1 MKTDTVY
8 YQIYPIGMT
17 GAPHRNDFK
26 QAHRILQVK
35 DWIPHLRKLNVSGVL
50 FNPVFQS
57 ESHGYNTID
66 YRKIDDRLGT
76 NEDFADV
83 CNALHKNGLSV
94 LLDGVFNH
102 VGRQFWAF
110 QDVKENK
117 WDSPYCG
124 WFHINFDQDN
134 GRDGFSYQ
142 GWEGHQ
148 ELVKLNLSNPD
159 LRQYLFDSVDQ
170 WIEQF
175 HIDGLR
181 LDVAYCI
188 DHDFL
193 RALRDHVKSINSEF
207 FLFGEMIGG
216 DYNSLLREDLV
227 DSVTNYECY
236 KGMYSSMNSHNLFEV
251 GYSLNRQFGKDPW
264 DLYTGRHLW
273 NFVDNHDVTRIASQ
287 LSDKRDLPLIYSMLM
302 TMPGIPCIYY
312 GSEWGVHG
320 TKGKWSDAPLR
331 PAIEKPEWNELTDV
345 IARLDRIHTSR
356 ASLYDGDY
364 TEIYKRNEQWA
375 YLRSVEGEGVFY
387 LINIADSPV
396 TIDIGEPV
404 KGTDLMSDTDV
415 SYENGIPMDAKS
427 FKIILL
433 K

>member
-1 MKTDTVY
+1 MKMNDVY
-8 YQIYPIGMT
+8 YQIFPIGMT
-17 GAPHRNDFK
+17 GAPENNDFQK
-26 QAHRILQVK
+26 SHRILQVRQ
-35 DWIPHLRKLNVSGVL
+35 WIPHLKRLNVTGVL

-66 YRKIDDRLGT
+66 YRRIDDRLGT
-76 NEDFADV
+76 NEDFVQV
-83 CNALHKNGLSV
+83 CNDLHENGLTV

-110 QDVKENK
+110 QDVKAKK

-124 WFHINFDQDN
+124 WFNINFDQDN

-142 GWEGHQ
+142 DWEGHQ
-148 ELVKLNLSNPD
+148 ELVKFNLANPD
-159 LRQYLFDSVDQ
+159 LRQYLFASVDE
-170 WIEQF
+170 WIHQF

-193 RALRDHVKSINSEF
+193 KALRDHVKAINPDF

-236 KGMYSSMNSHNLFEV
+236 KGMYSSMNSHNLFEI

-287 LSDKRDLPLIYSMLM
+287 LADPRDLPLIYSMLL

-312 GSEWGVHG
+312 GSEWGIHG
-320 TKGKWSDAPLR
+320 TKDKWSDAPLR
-331 PAIEKPEWNELTDV
+331 PAVEQPEWNALTNV
-345 IARLDRIHTSR
+345 IASLNSIHSSHP
-356 ASLYDGDY
+356 ALYDGDY

-375 YLRSVEGEGVFY
+375 YLRSTAEESILY
-387 LINIADSPV
+387 LINIAEAPV
-396 TIDIGEPV
+396 IIDIGEALHS
-404 KGTDLMSDTDV
+404 TDLLTNTDI

-427 FKIILL
+427 FKILL
-433 K
+433 VS